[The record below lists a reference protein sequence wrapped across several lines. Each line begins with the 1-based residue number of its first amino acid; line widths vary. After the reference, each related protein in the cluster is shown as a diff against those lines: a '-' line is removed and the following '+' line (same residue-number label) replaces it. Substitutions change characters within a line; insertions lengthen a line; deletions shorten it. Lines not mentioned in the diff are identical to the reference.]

1 MRSTALIVQ
10 GILLVGLATGCAK
23 TAATTASSSAP
34 PPSGSSMTVPTGP
47 RSMDGGT
54 RQAAAVGPTMRP
66 RIEGRQVR
74 AHGGRD
80 EDAGHQR
87 GMVEGEPE
95 APRADRGPLRRAGHG
110 GVQPRARRAP
120 REGHP
125 ELPLRAGRAGRAH
138 LDHLVR
144 RGKAAVLRAQRGVLG
159 EEPPRPFDGQ
169 ATVKMGGPE
178 MAPHTPPMF
187 GAPRGTRGAP
197 LYTAIYRGSRY
208 RGSRSARAES
218 AGAARAF
225 R

>member
-1 MRSTALIVQ
+1 
-10 GILLVGLATGCAK
+10 
-23 TAATTASSSAP
+23 
-34 PPSGSSMTVPTGP
+34 
-47 RSMDGGT
+47 
-54 RQAAAVGPTMRP
+54 
-66 RIEGRQVR
+66 

-87 GMVEGEPE
+87 GMVEGNPE
-95 APRADRGPLRRAGHG
+95 APRAGRGPLRRAGHG

-178 MAPHTPPMF
+178 MAPHTPRCSERPGEP
-187 GAPRGTRGAP
+187 GALLYIP
-197 LYTAIYRGSRY
+197 LYTAAHDIAAHVPLEPNPPEPRALSGSVCTSMSSTCSTRCTT
-208 RGSRSARAES
+208 SCAMRSPRAS
-218 AGAARAF
+218 VTGWAGAGLTGTT
-225 R
+225 